1 MSCARATTRDM
12 KRLFVLSSVMVGLG
26 CMRVSEVGPPDPSNP
41 LPRGVQA
48 SEADFLKQIDPYKP
62 IINHPDPRDRTAKG
76 TCLFG
81 WCPRTSIRIEAVGD
95 TYTINPKNPPAI
107 GRPVAHLVNLGNKVE
122 KHYGLVPNGKGQ
134 VDYYFWV
141 DAKSP
146 TQAQWTLLQLSHVTH
161 TVTAALPTDLNY
173 CHIYKQPTPT
183 SDADF
188 AQYRPEGPCDVPKAE
203 ARAKISQ
210 ASLIPVSA
218 LIALLQH
225 MFVFLQ
231 LTDFALSDGAWIYC
245 SNGCCT

>member
-26 CMRVSEVGPPDPSNP
+26 CMPVSEVGPPNRSNQ
-41 LPRGVQA
+41 LPKDV
-48 SEADFLKQIDPYKP
+48 EAKEVDFLKQIDPYKP
-62 IINHPDPRDRTAKG
+62 IINHPDPRDRRAKG
-76 TCLFG
+76 NCFIF
-81 WCPRTSIRIEAVGD
+81 WCPNTKVQIEALGN
-95 TYTINPKNPPAI
+95 TYDIKPKSPPPT
-107 GRPVAHLVNLGNKVE
+107 GRPVAHLVNLGGKVE
-122 KHYGLVPNGKGQ
+122 KHYGLLPNGNGE
-134 VDYYFWV
+134 VDYYLWV

-161 TVTAALPTDLNY
+161 TVTAARPTDLNY
-173 CHIYKQPTPT
+173 CHIYKQPTPK

-188 AQYRPEGPCDVPKAE
+188 AEYRPEGPCDVPKAE

-218 LIALLQH
+218 LVALLQH
-225 MFVFLQ
+225 MFVFLP
-231 LTDFALSDGAWIYC
+231 TDFALSDGAWIYC